1 MADAVVSQVP
11 AEGPEE
17 APLDAAA
24 IRSRVEQLSLKWRRA
39 REEEEAPVA
48 GAEAEARRGMSSMYE
63 VADEAMDE
71 WDSVSAAIPSGDLG
85 DLDAYLEWLR
95 TKVNVVEEMNQKAA
109 DEIAVLEETTTK
121 DMIQLDVGIKELES
135 SLWKL
140 DPKDLSHYE
149 ASPINELPDST
160 DSCRSQSIVD
170 NDYKFEVLKLDQQ
183 IEKSEMDLKLF
194 QDMERADEIWKLESM
209 LLPSGAKILDF
220 KDNCLR
226 MFLRA
231 PILTSDSLAYEHKMD
246 CAVVSFVSD
255 HELLIELGDG
265 IIKLKEVQI
274 SPNDVC
280 VDILIE
286 MLKSSRHSF
295 EYSDKEETIVAH
307 LVCGIDLFIKTS
319 ADWPLSSYGLK
330 LISICN
336 SGTHPTNITSS
347 LLEKT
352 KELANGL
359 ELQIRQHIVRFVDS
373 VEEILV
379 RELQSELHA
388 VHSSG

>member
-1 MADAVVSQVP
+1 MSVFSFETKNLSRRERERRRGAAMADAVVSQVP

-24 IRSRVEQLSLKWRRA
+24 IRSVVCSRVEQLSLKWRRA
-39 REEEEAPVA
+39 WEEEEAPVA
-48 GAEAEARRGMSSMYE
+48 GAEAEARRGLSSMYE

-135 SLWKL
+135 SLKKL

-183 IEKSEMDLKLF
+183 IEKSEMDLKLL

-209 LLPSGAKILDF
+209 LLPSGAKVLDF

-231 PILTSDSLAYEHKMD
+231 PILTSDSLVYGHKMD
-246 CAVVSFVSD
+246 CAVDSFVSD
-255 HELLIELGDG
+255 HELLIELGEG
-265 IIKLKEVQI
+265 IIKLNEVQI

-286 MLKSSRHSF
+286 MLKSSREMISSTTLGWLIKQIQHRIIVNALRRSLVNNANNSRHSF
-295 EYSDKEETIVAH
+295 EYSDQEETIVAH
-307 LVCGIDLFIKTS
+307 LGPIQRI
-319 ADWPLSSYGLK
+319 
-330 LISICN
+330 
-336 SGTHPTNITSS
+336 
-347 LLEKT
+347 
-352 KELANGL
+352 
-359 ELQIRQHIVRFVDS
+359 
-373 VEEILV
+373 
-379 RELQSELHA
+379 
-388 VHSSG
+388 